1 MKQYKNLNY
10 FFIEN
15 ILSKEECDSLIS
27 KTIAQKKLNAMGVV
41 SHSKDNPHSTLSE
54 SRSANG
60 CWLEEN
66 CPLIKKIKNLVAG
79 ITGLPV
85 ENQEAPNFLKYE
97 VGGEY
102 KAHMDAF
109 DPKNENYNLH
119 TNHRGGNRVF
129 TSIIYLNEDFEGGE
143 TDFPLVGLK
152 VKPTIGSVFTWKNL
166 KSDKTLEPNSK
177 HAGLPVKSGT
187 KYAIVIW
194 TREQK
199 FNCQYNNPFN
209 FQMPNWKL
217 SHTKEQF
224 EQLGYTSISN
234 FIDQKTCEDFAK
246 EMFFLKNSNKLSPEK
261 RKQMAYQGDE
271 KTNDLID
278 VFSYGHGG
286 VEKFNSY
293 LKFISKNLAD
303 QVGVKWKDSH
313 CYARIYYN
321 GAILGKH
328 VDRKG
333 LDYTLSVN
341 VFSTLKKDWPL
352 YCIDKQGNQ
361 IAAGTGSCNT
371 VGEGVLI
378 LGTKLLHWREPL
390 ICAPDECSVQLFFHW
405 SDLETKNE
413 EIAEKKIETKPVT
426 EAKSGIIFY

>member
-10 FFIEN
+10 LHLDN
-15 ILSKEECDSLIS
+15 IFTPQECDHLI
-27 KTIAQKKLNAMGVV
+27 KKYNTDLKRQVVV
-41 SHSKDNPHSTLSE
+41 SHDKENPTGQISE
-54 SRSANG
+54 SRTAEGTWINSDSDPIVKR
-60 CWLEEN
+60 L
-66 CPLIKKIKNLVAG
+66 KNLIAG

-97 VGGEY
+97 IGGEY

-109 DPKNENYNLH
+109 SIDSPVYEKH
-119 TNHRGGNRVF
+119 CKDCGNRAF
-129 TSIIYLNEDFEGGE
+129 TSILYLNEDFEGGE
-143 TDFPLVGLK
+143 TDFPRIGMK
-152 VKPTIGSVFTWKNL
+152 VKPTIGSLFTWKNL
-166 KSDKTLEPNSK
+166 DAKNILEPLSE
-177 HAGLPVKSGT
+177 HAGLPVKSGK

-194 TREQK
+194 TREK
-199 FNCQYNNPFN
+199 IFAKKCANNPFN
-209 FQMPNWKL
+209 FQMPNWTIA
-217 SHTKEQF
+217 HTKEQF
-224 EQLGYTSISN
+224 KELGYTSISN
-234 FIDQKTCEDFAK
+234 FIDAKTCEDFAK

-271 KTNDLID
+271 KSNDLGD

-293 LKFISKNLAD
+293 LKFISNNLAD
-303 QVGVKWKDSH
+303 QIGVKWKDSH

-352 YCIDKQGNQ
+352 YCIDKNGNQ

-378 LGTKLLHWREPL
+378 LGTKLVHWREPL
-390 ICAPDECSVQLFFHW
+390 ICAPDECCVQLFFHW
-405 SDLETKNE
+405 SDPSPETQTV
-413 EIAEKKIETKPVT
+413 AKKDYSDTVPT
-426 EAKSGIIFY
+426 NTAKGGLIFY